1 VSIGAVVVTAAT
13 GFAVAGPAV
22 DTAPF
27 VQANA
32 ESPALLEYF
41 TFIPQAILL
50 LIVVGIRRY
59 LLADEDV
66 PWWLD
71 RAGIDA
77 RLRGVVPDLSRSTDD
92 QTASNEGE
100 QSGDGRPSTNA
111 EDSGESDERSTTDS
125 QETGD
130 NSTASETAESPAR
143 GRGPVPDHLAL
154 GYEHQRVVVGDGDTV
169 DEKIRA
175 MLRAAGEAEH
185 TKWIDDGQL
194 QFVRDEH
201 GFTLVAGGEGLTRLN
216 GERLRPGERIRVYPG
231 DEIDLS
237 GVVTLSVE
245 AAEVPG

>member
-1 VSIGAVVVTAAT
+1 MGLGTVTVALGAAGVATAGSVTASAVVT
-13 GFAVAGPAV
+13 
-22 DTAPF
+22 
-27 VQANA
+27 QSSS
-32 ESPALLEYF
+32 ESPALLDYF

-50 LIVVGIRRY
+50 LIAVGIRRY

-71 RAGIDA
+71 RAGIGEQA
-77 RLRGVVPDLSRSTDD
+77 RGVVPELSRSAFGGG
-92 QTASNEGE
+92 ASTGDGAE
-100 QSGDGRPSTNA
+100 QSGGGKQATTSAN
-111 EDSGESDERSTTDS
+111 SSRSATTDTTDS
-125 QETGD
+125 GDDSAAETTD
-130 NSTASETAESPAR
+130 RPPR
-143 GRGPVPDHLAL
+143 GRGPVPDRLAL
-154 GYEHQRVVVGDGDTV
+154 GYENQRVVVGDGDTV

-194 QFVRDEH
+194 RFVRDED
-201 GFTLVAGGEGLTRLN
+201 GYTLIAGGDGLTRLN

-245 AAEVPG
+245 AARAPR

>member
-1 VSIGAVVVTAAT
+1 VAVTAAT
-13 GFAVAGPAV
+13 GLAVAGPV
-22 DTAPF
+22 GDTTPL

-50 LIVVGIRRY
+50 LIAVGIRRY
-59 LLADEDV
+59 FLTDEDV

-71 RAGIDA
+71 RAGVDA
-77 RLRGVVPDLSRSTDD
+77 RLRGLVPDVSRRRDDDTSATGGTAQSSDAGVSTTATDRD
-92 QTASNEGE
+92 QP
-100 QSGDGRPSTNA
+100 GDEP
-111 EDSGESDERSTTDS
+111 TTDS
-125 QETGD
+125 QATGD
-130 NSTASETAESPAR
+130 DSSAPETADSPAR

-154 GYEHQRVVVGDGDTV
+154 GYEHQRVVVEDGDTV